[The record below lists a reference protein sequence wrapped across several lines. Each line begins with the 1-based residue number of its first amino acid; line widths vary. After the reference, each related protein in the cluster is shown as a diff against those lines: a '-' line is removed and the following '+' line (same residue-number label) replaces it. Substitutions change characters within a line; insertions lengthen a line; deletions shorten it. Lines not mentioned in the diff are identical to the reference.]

1 MRVGGLEGREG
12 RAPAKV
18 NREGACCDRGL
29 GALWGCDR
37 PPGRCQDV
45 GRAWGLQ
52 GRGRGKAAVVEV
64 LGARRTQFPEAETPE
79 VWAALEGCR
88 TLPLGCQTEVTWH
101 VGRRGGCWLRSL
113 YPPPPDARPSSIGCL
128 PVHCQMTPWTC

>member
-1 MRVGGLEGREG
+1 MGGLEGREG

-18 NREGACCDRGL
+18 NGEGACCDRGL

-52 GRGRGKAAVVEV
+52 GRRRGKAAVVEV
-64 LGARRTQFPEAETPE
+64 LGVRRTQFPEEETPR
-79 VWAALEGCR
+79 VWAALGGCR

-101 VGRRGGCWLRSL
+101 VGRREGLLAPLSL
-113 YPPPPDARPSSIGCL
+113 PP
-128 PVHCQMTPWTC
+128 TP